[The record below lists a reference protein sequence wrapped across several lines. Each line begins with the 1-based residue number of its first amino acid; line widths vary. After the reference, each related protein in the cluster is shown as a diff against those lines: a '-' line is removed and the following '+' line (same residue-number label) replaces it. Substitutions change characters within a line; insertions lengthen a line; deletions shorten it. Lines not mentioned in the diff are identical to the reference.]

1 MRTTITMVLPM
12 VLLLCT
18 NALGMDEKEITVKL
32 TVPDATWSI
41 AIDAVY
47 EVGDE
52 LWVVSMVSQDAD
64 MVGAQVISTMQAT
77 VTIAAPDLPV
87 AHFIMGKT
95 WNWKNAEAYTFVED
109 LKQIEDELESG
120 KLLYKAEKA
129 GP

>member
-1 MRTTITMVLPM
+1 MVLPL

-18 NALGMDEKEITVKL
+18 NALGMEEKEITAQL

-52 LWVVSMVSQDAD
+52 LWVVSIVSQNPD
-64 MVGAQVISTMQAT
+64 MAGAQVISTVQASL
-77 VTIAAPDLPV
+77 TIAARDLPV
-87 AHFIMGKT
+87 EHFIIGKT
-95 WNWKNAEAYTFVED
+95 WHWENAEPYTF
-109 LKQIEDELESG
+109 IEDPGELVEG
-120 KLLYKAEKA
+120 LKDVKLIYKAEKA

>member
-1 MRTTITMVLPM
+1 MRITIRMVLPT

-18 NALGMDEKEITVKL
+18 NALGMEEKEITVKL

-52 LWVVSMVSQDAD
+52 LWVVSIVSPNPD
-64 MVGAQVISTMQAT
+64 MAGVQMISTVQASL
-77 VTIAAPDLPV
+77 TIAAPDLPV
-87 AHFIMGKT
+87 KNFIVGKT
-95 WNWKNAEAYTFVED
+95 WNWKNEEPYTFIEG
-109 LKQIEDELESG
+109 LKQIHDEIQSG
-120 KLLYKAEKA
+120 KLLYQAAKA

>member
-1 MRTTITMVLPM
+1 MAKRMILPM

-18 NALGMDEKEITVKL
+18 NALGMEEKEITVKL

-52 LWVVSMVSQDAD
+52 LWVVSIVSHNPD
-64 MVGAQVISTMQAT
+64 MAGVQMISTVQASL
-77 VTIAAPDLPV
+77 TIAAPDLPV
-87 AHFIMGKT
+87 KNFIVGKT
-95 WNWKNAEAYTFVED
+95 WNWKNEEPYTFIEG
-109 LKQIEDELESG
+109 LKQIHDEIQSG
-120 KLLYKAEKA
+120 KLLYQAAKA